1 MSLRAP
7 NPSSDPAQESSF
19 WLARMSRTIFFLVV
33 VLSLAGVYAAFQ
45 VPTAVFPDTNFPRVV
60 IGVDNGVMPVEQM
73 QVTIT
78 KPIEDAVNSVPG
90 LLTVR
95 STTSRGSAEVS
106 LFFDWNV
113 DMFHTLQLADAALS
127 KVRQTLPATAVITT
141 NRLTFATFPIL
152 GYALTADN
160 RGPDTISPTRL
171 WEIATYDLK
180 PPLNRVDGVSTVTVQ
195 GGQVPEVH
203 IVPDLAR
210 LENSGVTLTDLVN
223 AVQNSNIIESPG
235 LYQANHELILALVG
249 AQAHDIA
256 HLASLVVKT
265 TPSGAPVRISDVADV
280 HPGTEPVYHTVTAN
294 GVPSVLLNIARQ
306 PTSNTVAVANSVAAE
321 VAQLSRTLPAGVHLA
336 PFYDQSELVRESI
349 ASVRDAIF
357 IGLVLACM
365 ILFLFLRDWSSSL
378 VAGLV
383 IPVTV
388 AVTILFLWAIGQSFN
403 LMTLGGLAA
412 AIGLVID
419 DAIVVVENIVV
430 HRDAGQSRT
439 TAIRIALHELATP
452 LVFSTITPVVVF
464 LPLIA
469 TTGVTGSFFRA
480 LAVTMTAALLTS
492 LALAVTFTPALSLS
506 LLGVRRPGGG
516 KVRRPLFPFFS
527 HGKAVDSPAV
537 LDAEPSAI
545 APLPADPSRA
555 AAHAGHVDGPVMR
568 RILSAH
574 ARALTWAL
582 TRPIALAAVCLALVV
597 ATWFAYN
604 ALGSDLLPE
613 MDEGAFILDYLT
625 PAGTSLTETNRI
637 LQHVEQILR
646 STPEVE
652 ITSRRTGLQ
661 LGLAAVTEANSGD
674 FSVRLKPNRDRDI
687 EEIMADVR
695 ERIRKSEPALDIEF
709 TQVLQD
715 MIGDLSNS
723 PEPIQI
729 KLFSSDSALLNQL
742 GPRVED
748 AIKKIPGVVD
758 TKNGV
763 DNTISGPAT
772 SFQVDPIIAGRMGFT
787 PSEVADDATAIL
799 DGLPTSQPM
808 IVTGRPYTIRVR
820 LPDASRASLNSIQN
834 TVFNSSSGHTASLG
848 SLAQVTEQPPQN
860 EILRENLQQ
869 MITVSGRLEGS
880 DLGSAMQQVQA
891 TVQDLRIPSSVRVE
905 YGGTY
910 QEQQKSFRDLLR
922 VLVLALVL
930 VFGVLLA
937 EFRNFF
943 APIAILSSSV
953 LSISGVVLA
962 LLLTRTDFN
971 VASFMGLIMVIGI
984 VAKNGILLLDA
995 DEKFRAHASSDQQQ
1009 LGAPSIAVSSR
1020 WVGDD
1025 NQTVPRDLAREAM
1038 LHAAQRRLRPIVM
1051 TAIAA
1056 VCGMLPLAFA
1066 IGSGSQMLQPLAIA
1080 VIGGL
1085 LVSVVLS
1092 LIVTPAIYYRLTR
1105 SRHA

>member
-1 MSLRAP
+1 
-7 NPSSDPAQESSF
+7 
-19 WLARMSRTIFFLVV
+19 
-33 VLSLAGVYAAFQ
+33 
-45 VPTAVFPDTNFPRVV
+45 
-60 IGVDNGVMPVEQM
+60 
-73 QVTIT
+73 
-78 KPIEDAVNSVPG
+78 
-90 LLTVR
+90 
-95 STTSRGSAEVS
+95 
-106 LFFDWNV
+106 
-113 DMFHTLQLADAALS
+113 
-127 KVRQTLPATAVITT
+127 
-141 NRLTFATFPIL
+141 
-152 GYALTADN
+152 
-160 RGPDTISPTRL
+160 
-171 WEIATYDLK
+171 
-180 PPLNRVDGVSTVTVQ
+180 
-195 GGQVPEVH
+195 
-203 IVPDLAR
+203 
-210 LENSGVTLTDLVN
+210 
-223 AVQNSNIIESPG
+223 
-235 LYQANHELILALVG
+235 
-249 AQAHDIA
+249 
-256 HLASLVVKT
+256 
-265 TPSGAPVRISDVADV
+265 
-280 HPGTEPVYHTVTAN
+280 
-294 GVPSVLLNIARQ
+294 
-306 PTSNTVAVANSVAAE
+306 
-321 VAQLSRTLPAGVHLA
+321 
-336 PFYDQSELVRESI
+336 
-349 ASVRDAIF
+349 
-357 IGLVLACM
+357 M

-378 VAGLV
+378 VAGMV

-469 TTGVTGSFFRA
+469 VTGVTGSFFRA

-506 LLGVRRPGGG
+506 LLSVRKPAGG
-516 KVRRPLFPFFS
+516 KARQPLFPFFS

-568 RILSAH
+568 RVLSFP

-582 TRPIALAAVCLALVV
+582 TRPIALTALCIALVA

-652 ITSRRTGLQ
+652 ITSRRTGMQ
-661 LGLAAVTEANSGD
+661 MGLAAVTEANTGD
-674 FSVRLKPNRDRDI
+674 FTVRLKQHRDRDI
-687 EEIMADVR
+687 EEIMEDVR

-729 KLFSSDSALLNQL
+729 KLFSSDAALLNQL

-758 TKNGV
+758 TQNGV

-772 SFQVDPIIAGRMGFT
+772 SFQVDPVLAARLGFT

-799 DGLPTSQPM
+799 DGLPANQPM
-808 IVTGRPYTIRVR
+808 IVNGRPYTIRVR
-820 LPDASRASLNSIQN
+820 LPEESRTSLDSIQN
-834 TVFNSSSGHTASLG
+834 TVFNSGSGHTASLG
-848 SLAQVTEQPPQN
+848 SLAQVTELPPQN

-891 TVQDLRIPSSVRVE
+891 TVQNLHIPSSVRVE

-922 VLVLALVL
+922 VLLLALVL

-995 DEKFRAHASSDQQQ
+995 DEKFRAQAEIE
-1009 LGAPSIAVSSR
+1009 LL
-1020 WVGDD
+1020 D
-1025 NQTVPRDLAREAM
+1025 NPDAFANRDLAREAM